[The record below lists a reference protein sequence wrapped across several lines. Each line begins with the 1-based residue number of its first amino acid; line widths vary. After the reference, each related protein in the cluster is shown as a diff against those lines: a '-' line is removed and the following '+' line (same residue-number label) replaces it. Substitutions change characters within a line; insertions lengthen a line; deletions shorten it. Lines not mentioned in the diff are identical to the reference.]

1 MLNNKSYPYPE
12 NVFRFI
18 FGDNAKADKI
28 SFNEFIKVE
37 KEVLSQ
43 EEKLCLEL
51 YFKQQKKLKDIAKII
66 NKSPSV
72 PSHRI
77 FRAINK
83 IQSEFTKNKHIY
95 MQSALVQLCDK
106 AKTNQ
111 NQPNAEYFKQLK
123 EDIATNALLDLF
135 DIKTLDQF
143 ERLQAIQNVGE
154 KLDLANNAISEIN
167 IERQLVSSQHQHKP

>member
-1 MLNNKSYPYPE
+1 MTDNKSYPYPE

-28 SFNEFIKVE
+28 SFNEFLKAE
-37 KEVLSQ
+37 KEVVSQ
-43 EEKLCLEL
+43 DEKLCLEL

-66 NKSPSV
+66 NMSPSI

-77 FRAINK
+77 ARAKGK
-83 IQSEFTKNKHIY
+83 IQRQFTNNKNIY
-95 MQSALVQLCDK
+95 MQAALVQLCDK

-111 NQPNAEYFKQLK
+111 NQSTAKYFKQLK
-123 EDIATNALLDLF
+123 ENITTNALLNSF
-135 DIKTLDQF
+135 NIETLDQF

-154 KLDLANNAISEIN
+154 KLNLANNAISEIN
-167 IERQLVSSQHQHKP
+167 IEQQLVFNRYKHRP

>member
-1 MLNNKSYPYPE
+1 MRDNKSYPYPE

-28 SFNEFIKVE
+28 SFDEFLKAE
-37 KEVLSQ
+37 KEVVSQ
-43 EEKLCLEL
+43 DEKLCLEL
-51 YFKQQKKLKDIAKII
+51 YFKQQKTLKDIAKII

-72 PSHRI
+72 PSYRI
-77 FRAINK
+77 FRAKNK
-83 IQSEFTKNKHIY
+83 IQGEFTKNKNIY
-95 MQSALVQLCDK
+95 MQAALVQLCDK

-111 NQPNAEYFKQLK
+111 NQSNAEYFEQLK
-123 EDIATNALLDLF
+123 EDITTNALLDLF
-135 DIKTLDQF
+135 DIKTVDQF

-167 IERQLVSSQHQHKP
+167 IDRQIVFNRYQRRP

>member
-1 MLNNKSYPYPE
+1 MLDNKSYPYPE
-12 NVFRFI
+12 NIFRFI

-28 SFNEFIKVE
+28 SFNEFLKV
-37 KEVLSQ
+37 KQEVLSQ

-77 FRAINK
+77 FRAIHK
-83 IQSEFTKNKHIY
+83 IQSEFTENKDIY
-95 MQSALVQLCDK
+95 MQAALVQLCDK

-111 NQPNAEYFKQLK
+111 TQSNAEYFKQLK
-123 EDIATNALLDLF
+123 EDITTNALLDSF

-167 IERQLVSSQHQHKP
+167 IERQLVSNRYHRRS

>member
-1 MLNNKSYPYPE
+1 MRNNKSYPYPE

-28 SFNEFIKVE
+28 SFNEFLKVE
-37 KEVLSQ
+37 KEVVSQ

-51 YFKQQKKLKDIAKII
+51 YFKQQKTLKDIAKII

-72 PSHRI
+72 PSYRI
-77 FRAINK
+77 SRAKNK
-83 IQSEFTKNKHIY
+83 IQRRFTKNKNIY
-95 MQSALVQLCDK
+95 TQAALVRLCEK

-111 NQPNAEYFKQLK
+111 NQSNAEYFEQLK
-123 EDIATNALLDLF
+123 EDMTTNALLDLF

-154 KLDLANNAISEIN
+154 KLNLTHNAISEIN
-167 IERQLVSSQHQHKP
+167 IEQQLVFSRYQHRP